1 MILPYVIKSAMALAL
16 LYTCIIP
23 LLTKETFHRLN
34 RILILGCLIM
44 SFAIPLVHFTG
55 GTNPTVEMVR
65 QTVQLPEVLINGEA
79 SEQSI
84 WSWAD
89 IMICIYIIGVVA
101 IFFMTVVQTVRLTKQ
116 LRQCEHITDNRG
128 NTIVLTDCATS
139 SFCLF
144 HYIVMSR
151 DDYANNCSFILTHEQ
166 EHIRL
171 GHCIDLII
179 LQVATIIQ
187 WFNPFVWLIGKNLK
201 AIHEFE
207 VDEAVLNKGIDAT
220 QYQKFL
226 VVKAVG
232 NRLQPFANNLNKE
245 SLKRRIIMM
254 NKKKSNRW
262 MMLKALF
269 IIPVATLALSVF
281 ASNTGT
287 MTREAVHTADTLPT
301 ANLQTQQT
309 ATKVSAVVEE
319 MPKFKGGELAMMEFL
334 MKNMKY
340 PQSAVKAKLQGK
352 GYCRICCW
360 KRRNYQR
367 RTHRKVSRSC
377 CARRRGYAC
386 GEIYAGVGTRQ
397 TKGQAC
403 KCKVQC
409 ADNFQT
415 KIIEDGVSIV
425 KNMRNMTIYM
435 RV

>member
-1 MILPYVIKSAMALAL
+1 MALAL

-23 LLTKETFHRLN
+23 LLEKETFHRLN

-55 GTNPTVEMVR
+55 GTNPTVDMVR
-65 QTVQLPEVLINGEA
+65 QAVQLPEVLINGNA
-79 SEQSI
+79 KEQSV

-89 IMICIYIIGVVA
+89 IMTCIYIIGVVA
-101 IFFMTVVQTVRLTKQ
+101 IFLMTAVQTVRLTKQ

-139 SFCLF
+139 PFCLF

-151 DDYANNCSFILTHEQ
+151 DDYANNRSFILTHEQ

-171 GHCIDLII
+171 RHCIDLVI
-179 LQVATIIQ
+179 LQIATIIQ

-226 VVKAVG
+226 VIKAVG

-254 NKKKSNRW
+254 NQKKSNRW

-269 IIPVATLALSVF
+269 IIPVATLAVSVF
-281 ASNTGT
+281 ASNTGVST
-287 MTREAVHTADTLPT
+287 VTREAVRTANALPT
-301 ANLQTQQT
+301 TNMQTQQS
-309 ATKVSAVVEE
+309 ATKAYDVVEV
-319 MPKFKGGELAMMEFL
+319 MPKFKGGESAMMEFL
-334 MKNMKY
+334 MMNMKY
-340 PQSAVKAKLQGK
+340 PQAAVKAKQQGRAIV
-352 GYCRICCW
+352 GFVV
-360 KRRNYQR
+360 
-367 RTHRKVSRSC
+367 RKDGTVSDVHITKS
-377 CARRRGYAC
+377 AGYAVLD
-386 GEIYAGVGTRQ
+386 EEA
-397 TKGQAC
+397 
-403 KCKVQC
+403 
-409 ADNFQT
+409 
-415 KIIEDGVSIV
+415 
-425 KNMRNMTIYM
+425 M
-435 RV
+435 RVVKAMPAWEPGKLKGKPVNVKYFVPITFRLK

>member
-1 MILPYVIKSAMALAL
+1 MALAL

-23 LLTKETFHRLN
+23 LLEKETFHRLN

-55 GTNPTVEMVR
+55 GTNPTVDMVR
-65 QTVQLPEVLINGEA
+65 QAVLLPEVLINGNA
-79 SEQSI
+79 SEQSV

-89 IMICIYIIGVVA
+89 IMTCIYIIGVVA
-101 IFFMTVVQTVRLTKQ
+101 IFTMTVVQTSSLI
-116 LRQCEHITDNRG
+116 LRMHQCEHITDNRG

-139 SFCLF
+139 PFCLF

-151 DDYANNCSFILTHEQ
+151 DDYANNRNYILTHEQ

-171 GHCIDLII
+171 GHCIDLVI

-220 QYQKFL
+220 QYQQFL

-254 NKKKSNRW
+254 NQKKSNRW

-269 IIPVATLALSVF
+269 VIPVATLAVSVF
-281 ASNTGT
+281 ANATDVST
-287 MTREAVHTADTLPT
+287 MAKEINPTSTAMPT
-301 ANLQTQQT
+301 ANIQSKESAQ
-309 ATKVSAVVEE
+309 KVFVAVEE
-319 MPKFKGGELAMMEFL
+319 MPKFKGGDRAMLEYL
-334 MKNMKY
+334 MMNVKY
-340 PQSAVKAKLQGK
+340 PESAVKAKQQGNAIVGFVVGK
-352 GYCRICCW
+352 DG
-360 KRRNYQR
+360 
-367 RTHRKVSRSC
+367 TVSD
-377 CARRRGYAC
+377 
-386 GEIYAGVGTRQ
+386 VH
-397 TKGQAC
+397 
-403 KCKVQC
+403 
-409 ADNFQT
+409 
-415 KIIEDGVSIV
+415 IV
-425 KNMRNMTIYM
+425 KSTGYDVLDNEAM
-435 RV
+435 RVVKSMPAWEPGKQKGKPVNVKYNVPIRFKQK

>member
-1 MILPYVIKSAMALAL
+1 MILPYIIKSAMALAL

-23 LLTKETFHRLN
+23 LLEKETFHRLN

-55 GTNPTVEMVR
+55 GTNPTVDMVR
-65 QTVQLPEVLINGEA
+65 QAVQLPEVLINGNA
-79 SEQSI
+79 SEQSV

-89 IMICIYIIGVVA
+89 IMTCIYIIGVVA
-101 IFFMTVVQTVRLTKQ
+101 IFTMTVVQTVRLTRQ

-139 SFCLF
+139 PFCLF

-151 DDYANNCSFILTHEQ
+151 DDYANNRSYILTHEQ

-171 GHCIDLII
+171 GHSIDLVV

-226 VVKAVG
+226 VIKAVG

-254 NKKKSNRW
+254 NQKKSNRW

-269 IIPVATLALSVF
+269 VIPVATLAVSVF
-281 ASNTGT
+281 ANTSDMSN
-287 MTREAVHTADTLPT
+287 MANAVSTT
-301 ANLQTQQT
+301 ANTLSTTNVQTKQSD
-309 ATKVSAVVEE
+309 KKIFRVVEE
-319 MPKFKGGELAMMEFL
+319 MPKFKGGDAKLMEFL
-334 MKNMKY
+334 MMNMKY
-340 PQSAVKAKLQGK
+340 PESAIKAKQQGRAIVGFVVGK
-352 GYCRICCW
+352 DGTVSDVYIEKSTGYD
-360 KRRNYQR
+360 
-367 RTHRKVSRSC
+367 VL
-377 CARRRGYAC
+377 
-386 GEIYAGVGTRQ
+386 
-397 TKGQAC
+397 
-403 KCKVQC
+403 
-409 ADNFQT
+409 DN
-415 KIIEDGVSIV
+415 EA
-425 KNMRNMTIYM
+425 M
-435 RV
+435 RVVKSMPAWEPGKQKGKPVNVKYFVPITFSQK

>member
-1 MILPYVIKSAMALAL
+1 MILPYIIKSAMALAL

-23 LLTKETFHRLN
+23 LLEKETFHRLN

-55 GTNPTVEMVR
+55 GTNPTVDMVR
-65 QTVQLPEVLINGEA
+65 QAVQLPEVLINGNA
-79 SEQSI
+79 SEQSV

-89 IMICIYIIGVVA
+89 IMTCIYIIGVVA
-101 IFFMTVVQTVRLTKQ
+101 IFTMTVVQTVRLTRQ

-139 SFCLF
+139 PFCLF

-151 DDYANNCSFILTHEQ
+151 DDYANNRSYILTHEQ

-171 GHCIDLII
+171 GHSIDLVV
-179 LQVATIIQ
+179 LQAATIIQ

-226 VVKAVG
+226 VIKAVG

-254 NKKKSNRW
+254 NQKKSNRW

-269 IIPVATLALSVF
+269 VIPVATLAVSVF
-281 ASNTGT
+281 ANTSDMSN
-287 MTREAVHTADTLPT
+287 MANAVSTT
-301 ANLQTQQT
+301 ANTLSTTNVQTKQSD
-309 ATKVSAVVEE
+309 KKIFRVVEE
-319 MPKFKGGELAMMEFL
+319 MPKFKGGDAKLMELLMM
-334 MKNMKY
+334 NMKY
-340 PQSAVKAKLQGK
+340 PESAIKAKQQGRAIVGFVVRK
-352 GYCRICCW
+352 DGTVSDVYIEKSTGYD
-360 KRRNYQR
+360 
-367 RTHRKVSRSC
+367 VL
-377 CARRRGYAC
+377 
-386 GEIYAGVGTRQ
+386 
-397 TKGQAC
+397 
-403 KCKVQC
+403 
-409 ADNFQT
+409 DN
-415 KIIEDGVSIV
+415 EA
-425 KNMRNMTIYM
+425 M
-435 RV
+435 RVVKSMPAWEPVV

>member
-1 MILPYVIKSAMALAL
+1 MILPYIIKSAMALAL

-23 LLTKETFHRLN
+23 LLEKETFHRLN

-55 GTNPTVEMVR
+55 GTNPTVDMVR
-65 QTVQLPEVLINGEA
+65 QAVQLPEVLITGNA
-79 SEQSI
+79 SEQSV

-89 IMICIYIIGVVA
+89 IMTCIYIIGAVA
-101 IFFMTVVQTVRLTKQ
+101 IFTMTVVLTIRLTRQ

-139 SFCLF
+139 PFCLF

-151 DDYANNCSFILTHEQ
+151 DDYANNRNYILTHEQ

-171 GHCIDLII
+171 RHYIDLII
-179 LQVATIIQ
+179 LQFATIIQ

-226 VVKAVG
+226 VIKAVG

-254 NKKKSNRW
+254 NQKRSNRW

-269 IIPVATLALSVF
+269 IIPVATLAVSVF
-281 ASNTGT
+281 ASNTGVST
-287 MTREAVHTADTLPT
+287 VTGEAVRTANALPT
-301 ANLQTQQT
+301 TNMQTQQS
-309 ATKVSAVVEE
+309 ATKAYEVVEV
-319 MPKFKGGELAMMEFL
+319 MPKFKGGESAMMEFL
-334 MKNMKY
+334 MMNMKY
-340 PQSAVKAKLQGK
+340 PQAAVKAKQQGRAVV
-352 GYCRICCW
+352 GFVV
-360 KRRNYQR
+360 
-367 RTHRKVSRSC
+367 RKDGTVSDVHITKS
-377 CARRRGYAC
+377 AGYAVLD
-386 GEIYAGVGTRQ
+386 EEA
-397 TKGQAC
+397 
-403 KCKVQC
+403 
-409 ADNFQT
+409 
-415 KIIEDGVSIV
+415 
-425 KNMRNMTIYM
+425 M
-435 RV
+435 RVVKAMPAWEPGKQKGKPVNVKYNVPITFRLK

>member
-1 MILPYVIKSAMALAL
+1 MILPYVTKSAMALAL

-23 LLTKETFHRLN
+23 LLEKETFHRLN

-65 QTVQLPEVLINGEA
+65 QTVQLPEVLINGDA

-89 IMICIYIIGVVA
+89 IMFCIYIIGVVA

-139 SFCLF
+139 PFCLF

-207 VDEAVLNKGIDAT
+207 VDEAVLNKGINAT
-220 QYQKFL
+220 QYQQFL

-254 NKKKSNRW
+254 NQKKSNRW

-269 IIPVATLALSVF
+269 VIPVATLAVSVF
-281 ASNTGT
+281 ANTSDMSN
-287 MTREAVHTADTLPT
+287 MANAVNTT
-301 ANLQTQQT
+301 ANTLSTTNMQTQKSD
-309 ATKVSAVVEE
+309 TKTFTVVEE
-319 MPKFKGGELAMMEFL
+319 MPKFKGGESAMKEFL
-334 MKNMKY
+334 MMNMKY
-340 PQSAVKAKLQGK
+340 PQTAVKAKQQGRAIV
-352 GYCRICCW
+352 GFIV
-360 KRRNYQR
+360 
-367 RTHRKVSRSC
+367 RKDGTVSDVQIKKS
-377 CARRRGYAC
+377 
-386 GEIYAGVGTRQ
+386 AGHAVLDEE
-397 TKGQAC
+397 A
-403 KCKVQC
+403 
-409 ADNFQT
+409 
-415 KIIEDGVSIV
+415 
-425 KNMRNMTIYM
+425 M
-435 RV
+435 RVVKSMPAWEPGKQNGKPVNVKYNVPITFRLK

>member
-1 MILPYVIKSAMALAL
+1 MALAL

-23 LLTKETFHRLN
+23 LLEKETFHRLN

-44 SFAIPLVHFTG
+44 SFAVPLVHFTG
-55 GTNPTVEMVR
+55 GTNPTVDMVR
-65 QTVQLPEVLINGEA
+65 QAVQLPEVLIDGDA
-79 SEQSI
+79 KEQSV

-89 IMICIYIIGVVA
+89 ITTCIYIIGAVA
-101 IFFMTVVQTVRLTKQ
+101 IFLTTVVQTVRLTKQ

-139 SFCLF
+139 PFCLF

-151 DDYANNCSFILTHEQ
+151 DDYANNRNYILTHEQ

-171 GHCIDLII
+171 GHCIDLVI

-226 VVKAVG
+226 VIKAVG

-254 NKKKSNRW
+254 NQKKSNRW

-269 IIPVATLALSVF
+269 IIPVATLAVSVF
-281 ASNTGT
+281 ASNTGVST
-287 MTREAVHTADTLPT
+287 VTREAVRTANALPT
-301 ANLQTQQT
+301 ANMQTQQS
-309 ATKVSAVVEE
+309 ATKAYEVVEV
-319 MPKFKGGELAMMEFL
+319 MPKFKGGESAMMEFL
-334 MKNMKY
+334 MMNMKY
-340 PQSAVKAKLQGK
+340 PQTAVKAKQQGRAIV
-352 GYCRICCW
+352 GFVV
-360 KRRNYQR
+360 
-367 RTHRKVSRSC
+367 RKDGTVSDVHITKS
-377 CARRRGYAC
+377 AGYAVLD
-386 GEIYAGVGTRQ
+386 EEA
-397 TKGQAC
+397 
-403 KCKVQC
+403 
-409 ADNFQT
+409 
-415 KIIEDGVSIV
+415 
-425 KNMRNMTIYM
+425 M
-435 RV
+435 RVVKAMPAWEPGKQKGKPVNVKYNVPITFRLK

>member
-1 MILPYVIKSAMALAL
+1 MALAL

-23 LLTKETFHRLN
+23 LLEKETFHRLN

-55 GTNPTVEMVR
+55 GTNPTVDMVR
-65 QTVQLPEVLINGEA
+65 QAVQLPEVLINGNA
-79 SEQSI
+79 KEQSV

-89 IMICIYIIGVVA
+89 IMTCIYIIGVVA
-101 IFFMTVVQTVRLTKQ
+101 IFLMTAVQTVRLTKQ

-139 SFCLF
+139 PFCLF

-151 DDYANNCSFILTHEQ
+151 DDYANNRSFILTHEQ

-171 GHCIDLII
+171 GHCIDLVI
-179 LQVATIIQ
+179 LQIATIIQ

-226 VVKAVG
+226 VIKAVG

-254 NKKKSNRW
+254 NQKKSNRW

-269 IIPVATLALSVF
+269 VVPVATLAVSVF
-281 ASNTGT
+281 ASTTDMSSMAKAVNTT
-287 MTREAVHTADTLPT
+287 ANSISTNNMQTKQSDIKTADDVEVMPEFKGGNKAMREFLMMNVKYP
-301 ANLQTQQT
+301 QT
-309 ATKVSAVVEE
+309 AAKAKQQGRAVVEFVVRKDGTISDIYIVKSAGYAVLDE
-319 MPKFKGGELAMMEFL
+319 EAMRV
-334 MKNMKY
+334 
-340 PQSAVKAKLQGK
+340 VKAMPAWEPGK
-352 GYCRICCW
+352 
-360 KRRNYQR
+360 Q
-367 RTHRKVSRSC
+367 
-377 CARRRGYAC
+377 
-386 GEIYAGVGTRQ
+386 
-397 TKGQAC
+397 KG
-403 KCKVQC
+403 KPV
-409 ADNFQT
+409 N
-415 KIIEDGVSIV
+415 V
-425 KNMRNMTIYM
+425 KYFVPITFRLK
-435 RV
+435 